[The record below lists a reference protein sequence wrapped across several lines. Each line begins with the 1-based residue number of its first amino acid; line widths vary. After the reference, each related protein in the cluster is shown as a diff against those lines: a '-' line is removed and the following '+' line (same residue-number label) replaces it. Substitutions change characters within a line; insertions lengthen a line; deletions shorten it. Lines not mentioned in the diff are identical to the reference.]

1 MPAKSRVSARRTP
14 VLPETAD
21 DARIAAVV
29 QPPRMS
35 RRTVFVLLLGVAAI
49 GGLVY
54 HVGAADVLAL
64 LATLGWRTPLIVVPF
79 AFISLF
85 DALGW
90 ARALS
95 AQGRRSISLW
105 RLYWIRHAGEAV
117 SNLTPTA
124 GLGGEPLKAFL
135 LRRHGVTAGDGVA
148 SVVIAKTAVVSSQF
162 LFTLFGLFLFVDRL
176 GVLSD
181 RMPMLIAGGLI
192 AVAISATLVLGQRRG
207 LAAGAVR
214 LLDRIGV
221 RWAFVRRLEAQAAA
235 IDHALLRYYRD
246 DPRGFAL
253 TTAYHGL
260 GWLLGAGEVLFFFW
274 LMGVT
279 CDWRQAVIIES
290 LTQATMAA
298 AAFSP
303 GGLGVQEIS
312 GTILCRLVGIGEA
325 PGPALMLLKRARE
338 LFFTSVGV
346 SLISWLSRPV
356 AQRA

>member
-1 MPAKSRVSARRTP
+1 MSAKTRASAAEPPALRARAAESP
-14 VLPETAD
+14 
-21 DARIAAVV
+21 DAAEI
-29 QPPRMS
+29 QPPPTS
-35 RRTVFVLLLGVAAI
+35 RRTLILLLLGVAAI
-49 GGLVY
+49 AGLVW
-54 HVGAADVLAL
+54 HVGVGEVVAL
-64 LATLGWRTPLIVVPF
+64 LAALGWRTPLIVLPF
-79 AFISLF
+79 AFISLL

-95 AQGRRSISLW
+95 AHGRRRLSLW
-105 RLYWIRHAGEAV
+105 RIYWIRHAGEAI

-135 LRRHGVTAGDGVA
+135 LRRNGVPAGEGVA
-148 SVVIAKTAVVSSQF
+148 SVVIAKTAIVSSQF
-162 LFTLFGLFLFVDRL
+162 LFTLLGLFLFVDHL
-176 GVLSD
+176 GVLGD
-181 RMPMLIAGGLI
+181 RVPMLIAGAVV
-192 AVAISATLVLGQRRG
+192 AVAISTVLVLGQRRG
-207 LAAGAVR
+207 AVAAAVR
-214 LLDRIGV
+214 LLDRIAP

-253 TTAYHGL
+253 TTAYHGA

-274 LMGVT
+274 LMGVE
-279 CDWRQAVIIES
+279 CDWRQAIIVES

-325 PGPALMLLKRARE
+325 AGAALMILKRARE
-338 LFFTSVGV
+338 LVFTAVGV

-356 AQRA
+356 GSR